1 MEGSLN
7 FRIALERNKPYIAVV
22 LLQVIVAGMALF
34 VKATIG
40 HKGMKP
46 SIFVVYRQAFAT
58 LFMALFVLFLESK
71 KTAQLSFSLLCKI
84 FLVSLF
90 GITLTFN
97 LYAYGLKY
105 ASATMA
111 AASSNMV
118 LVITFVLA
126 VILRQKARTGNRAS
140 CTVNRKSF
148 TGNRAFGIVNR
159 ESRTGNQASCVD
171 NRALLI
177 FL

>member
-1 MEGSLN
+1 M
-7 FRIALERNKPYIAVV
+7 IAPAKEEEEDENSALPNDTIGEPSGGGGGGGGGGEVVVV

-126 VILRQKARTGNRAS
+126 VILRYILN
-140 CTVNRKSF
+140 
-148 TGNRAFGIVNR
+148 
-159 ESRTGNQASCVD
+159 
-171 NRALLI
+171 
-177 FL
+177 